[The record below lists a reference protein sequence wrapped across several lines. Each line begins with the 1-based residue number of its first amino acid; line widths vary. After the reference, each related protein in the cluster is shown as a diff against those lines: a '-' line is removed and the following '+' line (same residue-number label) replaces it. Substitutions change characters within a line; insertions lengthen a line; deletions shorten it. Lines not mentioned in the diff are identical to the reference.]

1 MALGKFQMVDYQA
14 CKGLTKDNHL
24 GAIFKEEAQ
33 KAKEEARKA
42 QEEARKAIQEAE
54 KSMKM

>member
-14 CKGLTKDNHL
+14 WKGLTKDNHL

-33 KAKEEARKA
+33 K
-42 QEEARKAIQEAE
+42 QLT
-54 KSMKM
+54 

>member
-14 CKGLTKDNHL
+14 WKGLTKDNHL

-33 KAKEEARKA
+33 KATNLMIR
-42 QEEARKAIQEAE
+42 
-54 KSMKM
+54 SWCD